1 MERLK
6 KDLRSMIA
14 HVSGLQGVPTT
25 EQLVSK
31 CAALSDAIIK
41 SAIGLSYR
49 ITSWKSLRTNSFA
62 AMGWDLHHKLVTNA
76 DHFTA
81 DGLLAELH

>member
-14 HVSGLQGVPTT
+14 HVSWLQGVPTT
-25 EQLVSK
+25 EQLASK